1 MEINRDVIERA
12 INRKEIYRYLGYGMN
27 EPESCVLALVD
38 EALLSLLE
46 AIKPKSIYRIYGCR
60 TDKERVFMGGMEFK
74 SRNLSQ
80 NLAQCNSAAL
90 LAATLG
96 IEADKL
102 LQRCEVVN
110 MAKAS
115 VLQACA
121 AACIEAYCNLIQEEI
136 RIAAQKQSRQTLYL
150 RPRFSAGYGDLPLAA
165 QKDIFR
171 ALDCTKRIG
180 LTLTQNLF
188 MYPSKSVTAFIGLTE
203 NSQDCHIEKCKSCQK
218 TDCAFR
224 V

>member
-1 MEINRDVIERA
+1 MEITRDVIERA

-27 EPESCVLALVD
+27 EPEPCVLALVD
-38 EALLSLLE
+38 EALLSLLTE
-46 AIKPKSIYRIYGCR
+46 VKPKSIYKIYDCR
-60 TDKERVFMGGMEFK
+60 TDKERVFVGGMEFK
-74 SRNLSQ
+74 SRNLAE
-80 NLAQCNSAAL
+80 NLAQCNSAAI

-121 AACIEAYCNLIQEEI
+121 AACIEAYCNLIHEEI

-203 NSQDCHIEKCKSCQK
+203 NSQNCHIEKCKSCQK

>member
-38 EALLSLLE
+38 EALLSLLT
-46 AIKPKSIYRIYGCR
+46 AIKPKSIYKIYDCR
-60 TDKERVFMGGMEFK
+60 TDKERVFVGGMEFK
-74 SRNLSQ
+74 SRNLAE
-80 NLAQCNSAAL
+80 NLAQCNSAAI

-165 QKDIFR
+165 QKEDR
-171 ALDCTKRIG
+171 
-180 LTLTQNLF
+180 
-188 MYPSKSVTAFIGLTE
+188 KSV
-203 NSQDCHIEKCKSCQK
+203 
-218 TDCAFR
+218 